1 MERVITYID
10 GYNLY
15 YGLHDKGWKRFY
27 WLNLQAL
34 ALNLLKP
41 WQTLAATRYFT
52 TQVSNPP
59 DKMRR
64 QVTYLEALE
73 TLPDFYITYG
83 HYLTETITCRN
94 CGHTY
99 TTYHEKM
106 TDVNIALELLTD
118 AFADRFDT
126 AMLISADS
134 DLVGP
139 VQKVKQLFSQKRVVV
154 VFPPLRHSVALN
166 KVADVCLHLYP
177 AVLAKS
183 LFPDQVIKPNGFVL
197 HRPISW
203 Q

>member
-1 MERVITYID
+1 MERIITYID

-15 YGLHDKGWKRFY
+15 YGLRDKGWRRFY
-27 WLNLQAL
+27 WLNLRTL

-41 WQTLAATRYFT
+41 WQTLVATKYFT

-59 DKMRR
+59 DKVRR
-64 QVTYLEALE
+64 QTTYLEALE

-83 HYLTETITCRN
+83 HYLTDIITCRN

-118 AFADRFDT
+118 AFNDRFD
-126 AMLISADS
+126 AALLISADS

-139 VQKVKQLFSQKRVVV
+139 VQKVKQLFPQKRVIVF
-154 VFPPLRHSVALN
+154 FPPNRHSVALKN
-166 KVADVCLHLYP
+166 AADVCLHLYQ

-183 LFPDQVIKPNGFVL
+183 LFPDRVIKPDGFIL
-197 HRPISW
+197 QRPSSW
-203 Q
+203 R